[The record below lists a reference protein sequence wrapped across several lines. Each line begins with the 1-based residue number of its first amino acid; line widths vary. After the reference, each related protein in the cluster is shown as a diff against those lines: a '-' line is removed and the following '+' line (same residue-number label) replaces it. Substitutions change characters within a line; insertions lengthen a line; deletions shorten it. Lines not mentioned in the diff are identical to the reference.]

1 MDEANIKSERS
12 TDLRRRAEEIL
23 QGKNE
28 YLKEL
33 SAQDI
38 QGIIHELRV
47 HQIELEMQ
55 NEELRRAQ
63 KELEESRNR
72 YSDLYDFAPAG
83 YFIFD
88 KNGLI
93 LEVNLTGARM
103 LYVERSLLIKQPFY
117 LYVTTGSRDIFYSHL
132 RKVFRAGTRH
142 TCEIEL
148 IDKIGNQ
155 FDARLESIAMQDS
168 EGKINQ
174 CRTAVIDI
182 TKRKRAEEALRR
194 AHDELEMRVRERTAE
209 LARANEALKAEIQ
222 ERKRAEEELRRSNA
236 ELEQFAYVASH
247 DLQEPLRMISGFTKL
262 LERRYRGRL
271 DKSADEF
278 ITYIV
283 DGTTRMQRMIEDLLV
298 YSRVGTRGRPFELT
312 SMEDVFDQA
321 VTNIMTAIEKN
332 GATVTHD
339 PLPTVMADATQMTQL
354 FQNLISNGI
363 KFRREEPPQVH
374 ISAEKKGSEW
384 VFSVRDNGIG
394 IAPHFMEH
402 LFQLF
407 QREYTATEYPG
418 TGIGLAIC
426 KKIVER
432 HGGRIWAESEP
443 EKGSTFYFTIPVSE

>member
-1 MDEANIKSERS
+1 MSNRSQKSI
-12 TDLRRRAEEIL
+12 DLRRRAEEIL
-23 QGKNE
+23 QGKTE
-28 YLKEL
+28 HLKEL

-38 QGIIHELRV
+38 QSIIHELRV

-72 YSDLYDFAPAG
+72 YADLYDFAPAG

-88 KNGLI
+88 INGLI

-103 LYVERSLLIKQPFY
+103 LGVERSLLIKQPFY
-117 LYVTTGSRDIFYSHL
+117 LYVTPGSRDMFYLHL
-132 RKVFRAGTRH
+132 RRVLRTGTKQ
-142 TCEIEL
+142 TCEIKL
-148 IDKIGNQ
+148 VDNNGNP
-155 FDARLESIAMQDS
+155 FNARLESIAMQGIEDQ
-168 EGKINQ
+168 INQ

-182 TKRKRAEEALRR
+182 TERKRAEEALRR

-209 LARANEALKAEIQ
+209 LAKSNEALKAEIQ
-222 ERKRAEEELRRSNA
+222 ERKRAEKELKRSNA

-278 ITYIV
+278 IAYIV
-283 DGTTRMQRMIEDLLV
+283 DGANRMQRMIEDLLM
-298 YSRVGTRGRPFELT
+298 YSRVGTRGRPFELI
-312 SMEDVFDQA
+312 SMEDVFNQA

-332 GATVTHD
+332 GAAVTHD
-339 PLPTVMADATQMTQL
+339 PLPAVMVDASQMVQL

-363 KFRREEPPQVH
+363 KFRKEEPPRIH

-384 VFSVRDNGIG
+384 IFSVQDNGIG
-394 IAPHFMEH
+394 IAPQFIGR

-407 QREYTATEYPG
+407 QREYAATEYHG

-432 HGGRIWAESEP
+432 HGGKIWAESEVGR
-443 EKGSTFYFTIPVSE
+443 GSTFYFTIPVR